1 MINDKGQTVQGS
13 GLWKVSMWG
22 SGNVNG
28 SGDRIGYEE
37 QVIIISWKHK
47 TVTILRIERN
57 WLTMSILF

>member
-28 SGDRIGYEE
+28 SGDRISYEE
-37 QVIIISWKHK
+37 QVIIISWKTYNDYDFSDWTK
-47 TVTILRIERN
+47 LAYN
-57 WLTMSILF
+57 